1 MSKSMLMVGVIILAV
16 LALASVNI
24 INNYQTSNELD
35 QSLLRDTVEA
45 AMYDSVDIG
54 YYRVSGGIIRIDK
67 EKFAE
72 NFTRR
77 FAQNVPSNRYYNIR
91 IYDINETPPKV
102 TVMIGSS
109 TVATFVGEDFDITNV
124 ISGILETKY
133 DENRLFGD
141 IVNGNY

>member
-1 MSKSMLMVGVIILAV
+1 MSKGMLTVGIIILAV

-24 INNYQTSNELD
+24 VNNYQSSNELD

-45 AMYDSVDIG
+45 AMYDAVDLG

-77 FAQNVPSNRYYNIR
+77 FAENVPNNRYYNIR

-102 TVMIGSS
+102 TILIGSA
-109 TVATFVGEDFDITNV
+109 TMATFAGEDFDITNA

-133 DENRLFGD
+133 EENRLFGE
-141 IVNGNY
+141 IEKGL

>member
-1 MSKSMLMVGVIILAV
+1 MVMVGTIILGV
-16 LALASVNI
+16 LALAAINL
-24 INNYQTSNELD
+24 INNYQSSNELD

-45 AMYDSVDIG
+45 AMYDSVDLG
-54 YYRVSGGIIRIDK
+54 YYRISGGIIRIDK

-77 FAQNVPSNRYYNIR
+77 FAQSVPNGRYYNIR

-102 TVMIGSS
+102 TVLIGSS
-109 TVATFVGEDFDITNV
+109 TVATFAGEDFGITNA

-141 IVNGNY
+141 IENGIY

>member
-1 MSKSMLMVGVIILAV
+1 MSKGMLTVGIIILAV

-24 INNYQTSNELD
+24 VNNYQSSNELD

-45 AMYDSVDIG
+45 AMYDAVDLG

-77 FAQNVPSNRYYNIR
+77 FAENVPNNRYYNIR
-91 IYDINETPPKV
+91 IGYMDSKN
-102 TVMIGSS
+102 S
-109 TVATFVGEDFDITNV
+109 
-124 ISGILETKY
+124 
-133 DENRLFGD
+133 
-141 IVNGNY
+141 

>member
-1 MSKSMLMVGVIILAV
+1 MLMVGVIILAI

>member
-1 MSKSMLMVGVIILAV
+1 MLMVGVIILAV

-24 INNYQTSNELD
+24 INNYQSSNELD

-45 AMYDSVDIG
+45 AMYDSVDVG

-77 FAQNVPSNRYYNIR
+77 FAQSVSNGRYYNIR

-141 IVNGNY
+141 IVNGYY

>member
-1 MSKSMLMVGVIILAV
+1 MVMVGTIILAV
-16 LALASVNI
+16 LALAVVNL
-24 INNYQTSNELD
+24 INNYQSSNELD

-77 FAQNVPSNRYYNIR
+77 FAQNVPNGRYYNIR

-102 TVMIGSS
+102 TVLIGSS
-109 TVATFVGEDFDITNV
+109 TVATFAGEDLGITNA

-141 IVNGNY
+141 IEKGIY

>member
-1 MSKSMLMVGVIILAV
+1 MLMVGVIILSI

-24 INNYQTSNELD
+24 VNNYTTSNELD
-35 QSLLRDTVEA
+35 ETLLRDTVEA

-77 FAQNVPSNRYYNIR
+77 FAQSVPANRYYNIR
-91 IYDINETPPKV
+91 IIDINETPPKV

-109 TVATFVGEDFDITNV
+109 TMATFAGEDFDITNV

-133 DENRLFGD
+133 EENRLFGE
-141 IVNGNY
+141 IENMVR

>member
-1 MSKSMLMVGVIILAV
+1 MSKGMTLVGVIILAV
-16 LALASVNI
+16 LALAAVNI
-24 INNYQTSNELD
+24 ISNYSSSNELD

-54 YYRVSGGIIRIDK
+54 YYRVSGGIIRMDK

-77 FAQNVPSNRYYNIR
+77 FAQNVPSNRFYNIR
-91 IYDINETPPKV
+91 LIDINETPPKV

-109 TVATFVGEDFDITNV
+109 TVATFTGEDFDITNV

-133 DENRLFGD
+133 EENKMFEEILE
-141 IVNGNY
+141 GNY

>member
-1 MSKSMLMVGVIILAV
+1 MVMVGTIILGV
-16 LALASVNI
+16 LALAAINL
-24 INNYQTSNELD
+24 INNYQSSNELD

-45 AMYDSVDIG
+45 AMYDSVDLG
-54 YYRVSGGIIRIDK
+54 YYRISGGIIRIDK

-77 FAQNVPSNRYYNIR
+77 FAQSVSNGRYYNIR

-102 TVMIGSS
+102 TVLIGSS
-109 TVATFVGEDFDITNV
+109 TVATFAGEDFGITNA

-141 IVNGNY
+141 IEKGIY

>member
-1 MSKSMLMVGVIILAV
+1 MSKGMTMVGVIILAI
-16 LALASVNI
+16 LALACVNI
-24 INNYQTSNELD
+24 ISNYQSSNELD

-45 AMYDSVDIG
+45 AMYDSVDVG
-54 YYRVSGGIIRIDK
+54 YYRISGGIIRIDK

-77 FAQNVPSNRYYNIR
+77 FAQNVPNGRYYNIR

-102 TVMIGSS
+102 TVLIGSS
-109 TVATFVGEDFDITNV
+109 TVATFAGEDFDITNV

-133 DENRLFGD
+133 DETRLFGD
-141 IVNGNY
+141 IVNGIY

>member
-1 MSKSMLMVGVIILAV
+1 MVGVIILAV
-16 LALASVNI
+16 LALAAVNI
-24 INNYQTSNELD
+24 VSNYQSSNELD

-45 AMYDSVDIG
+45 AMYDAVDIG
-54 YYRVSGGIIRIDK
+54 YYRVSGGIVRIDK

-77 FAQNVPSNRYYNIR
+77 FIQNVPSGRYYNIR

-109 TVATFVGEDFDITNV
+109 TVATFAGEDFDITNV

-133 DENRLFGD
+133 EGNELFGK
-141 IVNGNY
+141 

>member
-1 MSKSMLMVGVIILAV
+1 MVMVGVIILAV
-16 LALASVNI
+16 LALAS
-24 INNYQTSNELD
+24 INVISNYQTSNELD

-45 AMYDSVDIG
+45 AMYDSVDLG
-54 YYRVSGGIIRIDK
+54 YYRISGGIVRIDK

-77 FAQNVPSNRYYNIR
+77 FAQNVPSGRFYNIR
-91 IYDINETPPKV
+91 LYDINETPPKV

-109 TVATFVGEDFDITNV
+109 TVATFAGEDFDITNV

-133 DENRLFGD
+133 EENRLFGEV
-141 IVNGNY
+141 VNGIY